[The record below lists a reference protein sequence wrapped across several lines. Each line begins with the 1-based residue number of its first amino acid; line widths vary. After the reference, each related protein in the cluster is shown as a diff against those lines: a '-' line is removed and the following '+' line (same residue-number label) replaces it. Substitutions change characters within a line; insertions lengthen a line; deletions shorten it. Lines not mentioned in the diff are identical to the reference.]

1 MKGCMFN
8 IDNGYLEGLCRGFKN
23 GILGQND
30 YLNLVQCET
39 LEDLKLHL
47 QSTDYSNF
55 LNNES
60 SLQVSVIE
68 DKLREKLVTEFQHM
82 RNQSTGQ
89 LAMFLDFITYGYMID
104 NIVLLITGTLH
115 QRPISELV
123 RKSLKTLIV
132 ADSDFISR
140 LENVIPSVVSNRW
153 RLSTSRAPRQSST
166 TLCW

>member
-1 MKGCMFN
+1 MFN

-132 ADSDFISR
+132 ANSDFNSR
-140 LENVIPSVVSNRW
+140 LENVILSVVSNRW
-153 RLSTSRAPRQSST
+153 RPSTSRAPRQSST